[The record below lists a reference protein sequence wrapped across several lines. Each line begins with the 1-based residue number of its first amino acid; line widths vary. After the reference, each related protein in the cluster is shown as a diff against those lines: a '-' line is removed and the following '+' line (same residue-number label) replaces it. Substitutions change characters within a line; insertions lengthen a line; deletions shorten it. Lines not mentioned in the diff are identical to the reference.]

1 VVSVSDLSLNQR
13 IVFLSPLK
21 NGLPPHLLQAKTFPR
36 FIRSG
41 TTTLIL
47 VHVNV
52 KRVPEPWFNID
63 ATSLVEP
70 ATCTCTAAQHLRAE
84 SNKNTVSY
92 ESENVKIPR
101 ASLINSWLF
110 FSGESMSFLMTDFIN
125 FKFNLTQSFE
135 GAHKDKIYMCV
146 FT

>member
-1 VVSVSDLSLNQR
+1 MAFLLICSKPKRFLDSFGQGPRRLSW
-13 IVFLSPLK
+13 
-21 NGLPPHLLQAKTFPR
+21 
-36 FIRSG
+36 
-41 TTTLIL
+41 L

-110 FSGESMSFLMTDFIN
+110 FFRGVNVVFDDRLN
-125 FKFNLTQSFE
+125 KFQ
-135 GAHKDKIYMCV
+135 V
-146 FT
+146 